1 VRVALLTRA
10 KYEYDQHA
18 VVALQCGATQAQLDA
33 LPAWPLSALF
43 SDTQKAVLAYT
54 EAMTTQIQ
62 VPDAVFAAVK
72 AALND
77 DQSLVELTA
86 TIAAYNMV
94 ARFLEA
100 MQITEEVVT
109 E

>member
-1 VRVALLTRA
+1 M
-10 KYEYDQHA
+10 
-18 VVALQCGATQAQLDA
+18 
-33 LPAWPLSALF
+33 
-43 SDTQKAVLAYT
+43 LAYT

-62 VPDAVFAAVK
+62 VPDPVFAAVK
-72 AALND
+72 NALND

-100 MQITEEVVT
+100 MQITEEVT
-109 E
+109 TNGAL